1 MKGGDIIKKLDL
13 KRIKDVREAKN
24 ITLQDMA
31 DSLDLAARGSYQ
43 LKEQGKRRFYANEV
57 PILCEILNLTF
68 DEIYTD
74 DSDEQEE
81 KNYL

>member
-1 MKGGDIIKKLDL
+1 
-13 KRIKDVREAKN
+13 
-24 ITLQDMA
+24 MA
-31 DSLDLAARGSYQ
+31 DSLNLAARGSYQ

>member
-1 MKGGDIIKKLDL
+1 MKEGVIIKKLDL

-24 ITLQDMA
+24 ITLQYMA
-31 DSLDLAARGSYQ
+31 DSLNLAARGSYQ

-57 PILCEILNLTF
+57 PILCELLNLTF
-68 DEIYTD
+68 DEIYID

>member
-1 MKGGDIIKKLDL
+1 M

-24 ITLQDMA
+24 ITLQYMA
-31 DSLDLAARGSYQ
+31 DSLNLAARGSYQ

-57 PILCEILNLTF
+57 PILCELLNLTF
-68 DEIYTD
+68 GEIYTD
-74 DSDEQEE
+74 DSAEQE

>member
-1 MKGGDIIKKLDL
+1 MAGGRRSRLE
-13 KRIKDVREAKN
+13 RHR
-24 ITLQDMA
+24 T
-31 DSLDLAARGSYQ
+31 DSLNLAARGSYQ

-74 DSDEQEE
+74 DSTEQE

>member
-1 MKGGDIIKKLDL
+1 
-13 KRIKDVREAKN
+13 
-24 ITLQDMA
+24 MA
-31 DSLDLAARGSYQ
+31 DSLNLAARGSYQ

-68 DEIYTD
+68 DEIYID

>member
-1 MKGGDIIKKLDL
+1 MKEVVIIKKLDL
-13 KRIKDVREAKN
+13 KRIKDVREAK
-24 ITLQDMA
+24 
-31 DSLDLAARGSYQ
+31 
-43 LKEQGKRRFYANEV
+43 KEQGKRRFYANEV

-74 DSDEQEE
+74 DSYEQEE

>member
-1 MKGGDIIKKLDL
+1 MKGGFIIKKLDL

-24 ITLQDMA
+24 ITLQYMA
-31 DSLDLAARGSYQ
+31 DSLNLAARGSYQ

-74 DSDEQEE
+74 NSYEQEE